1 MANKSFSSSL
11 FWAKHIG
18 LALALIVIAGIVI
31 VLQRDNATEP
41 VPEGETK
48 EKSVASG
55 LSEFYREF
63 RMSSTD
69 PILEEIGDFVLSVGN
84 SEETL
89 DQRLQSMSSQT
100 RPVTRRWTGEHKF
113 RTFSAGNTL
122 REAISAYAQQEGM
135 QVIWDLDQDFV
146 IKDQFQMDNTIAGSL
161 AKIATAIDSNF
172 EGEVKAY
179 LCPRQRSLVVTA
191 EVTDFIKQHCSVV
204 KAS

>member
-1 MANKSFSSSL
+1 MAKKGFSSSL

-18 LALALIVIAGIVI
+18 LALALVIIAAVVI
-31 VLQRDNATEP
+31 TLQRHIATEP

-48 EKSVASG
+48 EKSVSTG

-69 PILEEIGDFVLSVGN
+69 PILEEIGDFVLSVGET
-84 SEETL
+84 EETL
-89 DQRLQSMSSQT
+89 DERLQNMSSQT

-172 EGEVKAY
+172 EGDVKAY

-191 EVTDFIKQHCSVV
+191 DQTEFIKQNCSVV
-204 KAS
+204 KSG

>member
-1 MANKSFSSSL
+1 MAKKGYSSSL

-18 LALALIVIAGIVI
+18 LALALVVIAGVVI
-31 VLQRDNATEP
+31 VLQRDNVTEP
-41 VPEGETK
+41 VPEGEVK

-84 SEETL
+84 TEETL
-89 DQRLQSMSSQT
+89 DERLQNMSSQT
-100 RPVTRRWTGEHKF
+100 RPVTRRWTGEHKY

-122 REAISAYAQQEGM
+122 REAISAFAQQEGM
-135 QVIWDLDQDFV
+135 QVIWNLDQDFV

-172 EGEVKAY
+172 VGDVKAY

-191 EVTDFIKQHCSVV
+191 EETDFIKQNCSVV
-204 KAS
+204 KTR